1 MKPPRKILLFANTDW
16 YLFNFRLPLANALR
30 EEGWQVVFVS
40 PAGSYASRLRQEGF
54 RWIRLDFSTRGTNIF
69 REAQVV
75 LRLARLYRR
84 ERPTLVH
91 HFTIKCN
98 LYGTLATLF
107 TRGIRIANSITG
119 LGHVFIDKGPKAS
132 LLRCVAGLLYGII
145 LRLPRQKVVFENRE
159 DSDAFW
165 RQGFLPTGIAS
176 VIRGAGVDCCRFR
189 PGSATNR
196 LEPAIIR
203 VLFAAR
209 LIREKGICEFLDAA
223 RIVKAR
229 TTGIE
234 FVLAGGRYSG
244 NPSSLS
250 EADIAAI
257 KAEGLLDYLGHVS
270 DMPSLMDSC
279 DIFVLPSY
287 KEGTPSSLL
296 EAAACEKPIVASKIA
311 GCEGIVL
318 DGVNGFLVPV
328 GDARTLA
335 VAIER
340 LAANHEMR
348 REFGKAGRRIVEG
361 AFDQKMLIAS
371 TLGVYR
377 ELLRCPH

>member
-16 YLFNFRLPLANALR
+16 YLFNFRLPLAKALR
-30 EEGWQVVFVS
+30 EEGWQVAFIS
-40 PAGSYASRLRQEGF
+40 PAGIYASRLRQEGF

-69 REAQVV
+69 REALVV

-107 TRGIRIANSITG
+107 TRGIRVVNSITG
-119 LGHVFIDKGPKAS
+119 LGHVFIDKGPKAR
-132 LLRCVAGLLYGII
+132 LLRCVAGLLYGIT

-159 DSDAFW
+159 DGDAFC
-165 RQGFLPTGIAS
+165 RRGFLPPGIAS

-189 PGSATNR
+189 PGSAANR
-196 LEPAIIR
+196 AEQDGIR

-234 FVLAGGRYSG
+234 FVLAGGRYAG

-250 EADIAAI
+250 EADIVAI
-257 KAEGLLDYLGHVS
+257 QVEGLLDYLGHVS
-270 DMPSLMDSC
+270 DMPSLMESC

-287 KEGTPSSLL
+287 REGTPSSLL
-296 EAAACEKPIVASKIA
+296 EAAACGKPIIATKIA

-318 DGVNGFLVPV
+318 DGVNGFFVPV
-328 GDARTLA
+328 GDARSLA

-348 REFGKAGRRIVEG
+348 RELGEAGRRIVVG
-361 AFDQKMLIAS
+361 AFDQKVLIAN
-371 TLGVYR
+371 TLAVYR
-377 ELLRCPH
+377 ELSRRPH